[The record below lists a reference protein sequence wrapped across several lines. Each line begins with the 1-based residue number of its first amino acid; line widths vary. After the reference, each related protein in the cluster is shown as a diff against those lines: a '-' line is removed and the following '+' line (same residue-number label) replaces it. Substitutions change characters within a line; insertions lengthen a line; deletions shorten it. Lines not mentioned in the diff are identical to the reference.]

1 MSNIDIEALLGG
13 AGAGGGMMPEPPGD
27 DTGDVLDIIR
37 QALDLVR
44 QYADQEQDEQN
55 TLLAEKITT
64 QLQTIL
70 ANEEKEQMGA
80 LQGKASPRLLKQA
93 YGVG

>member
-1 MSNIDIEALLGG
+1 MIDPAAMMGG
-13 AGAGGGMMPEPPGD
+13 PPQAPLEEEEPGD
-27 DTGDVLDIIR
+27 VTDIIR
-37 QALDLVR
+37 EALDLVR

-55 TLLAEKITT
+55 ILLAEKIST

-70 ANEEKEQMGA
+70 ANEEKDQMGM

-93 YGVG
+93 YGANG

>member
-13 AGAGGGMMPEPPGD
+13 AGAGGPVEPQD
-27 DTGDVLDIIR
+27 DGGGDVLDIIR
-37 QALDLVR
+37 QALDLIR
-44 QYADQEQDEQN
+44 QYAQQEQDEQN

>member
-1 MSNIDIEALLGG
+1 MIDPAAMMG
-13 AGAGGGMMPEPPGD
+13 APQAPPEEEGPGD
-27 DTGDVLDIIR
+27 VTDIIR
-37 QALDLVR
+37 EALDLVR

-55 TLLAEKITT
+55 ILLAEKIST

-70 ANEEKEQMGA
+70 ANEEKDQMGM

-93 YGVG
+93 YGANG